1 MVSTNLWWWFFKNNP
16 IQNKWNLTSSISSIW
31 WMGLENFAICSVSIA
46 KEIYLKILQ
55 IVLNR
60 VLKKVRQIRK
70 LHMLKIISLP
80 LKNESFRNINVIQDG
95 LYASMTLLFK
105 ISSPHIFQW
114 EPLIDSI
121 LKRIISV
128 KINFSN

>member
-1 MVSTNLWWWFFKNNP
+1 
-16 IQNKWNLTSSISSIW
+16 
-31 WMGLENFAICSVSIA
+31 MGLENFAICSVSIA

-80 LKNESFRNINVIQDG
+80 LKNESFRNINVIQGG

-105 ISSPHIFQW
+105 ISFPHIFQ
-114 EPLIDSI
+114 
-121 LKRIISV
+121 
-128 KINFSN
+128 